1 MTNREFFDILV
12 ISGKINNVKTENI
25 DVLYDSKIYVGDLG
39 KLVMNR
45 SMTMFIQ
52 VMRICDRIIRI
63 YNDDNKSE
71 QAINKLKYLIDAY
84 LKFLRNKNVLQM
96 LRNIILFISYIAQ
109 GGELELIDY
118 IEFCKLVQLVNKDYL
133 IDKDEKHSLRQEW
146 ILDLS
151 EFIVDEIF
159 TTPLIKID
167 GGKIEYFK
175 TDDIPNSKLRVNK
188 IKELLKDESI
198 DLIITPYD
206 EYESKLLIKGIGLE
220 EWFKK
225 KLKIL
230 VRNNK
235 N

>member
-96 LRNIILFISYIAQ
+96 LRNIILFISYTAQ

-159 TTPLIKID
+159 TTPLIKIE

-220 EWFKK
+220 EWF
-225 KLKIL
+225 
-230 VRNNK
+230 
-235 N
+235 

>member
-96 LRNIILFISYIAQ
+96 LRNIILFISYTAQ

-159 TTPLIKID
+159 TTPLIKIE

-220 EWFKK
+220 E
-225 KLKIL
+225 
-230 VRNNK
+230 
-235 N
+235 

>member
-71 QAINKLKYLIDAY
+71 QAINKLTHIIDAY

-96 LRNIILFISYIAQ
+96 LRNIILFISYTAQ

-159 TTPLIKID
+159 TTPLIKIE

-220 EWFKK
+220 E
-225 KLKIL
+225 
-230 VRNNK
+230 
-235 N
+235 